1 MVEAIEAEVRE
12 ADAREAGASKKN
24 LLNQKA
30 RDEAMRADAATVM
43 AKPSDATMAALKMAL
58 GAGSCKL
65 STIEARD
72 AEAIKKDGQKAD
84 APTLHVAKKKWE
96 GKSKEG

>member
-1 MVEAIEAEVRE
+1 MQGRLGQA
-12 ADAREAGASKKN
+12 KKK

-72 AEAIKKDGQKAD
+72 AEAIKKGR
-84 APTLHVAKKKWE
+84 P
-96 GKSKEG
+96 KS